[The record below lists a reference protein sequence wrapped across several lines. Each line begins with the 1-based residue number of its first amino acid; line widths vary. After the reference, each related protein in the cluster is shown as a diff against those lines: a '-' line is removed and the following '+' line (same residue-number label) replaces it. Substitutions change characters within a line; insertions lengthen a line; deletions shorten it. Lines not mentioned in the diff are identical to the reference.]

1 MGNEGIKMLKFKNI
15 MQKKDILFFI
25 VGIITSVFLTFV
37 DLFTKQII
45 IDNVRFNS
53 EIVVIKNFF
62 SISHIRNSGA
72 AWGIFSS
79 ETDILSI
86 VTIICSLLIVYFIYA
101 STVNKPMMFC
111 LSAILAGACGNLI
124 ERLRLGYVTDFLAF
138 DIFGYKFPN
147 FNFADICITV
157 GCFAMLFYVVF
168 IQKKDKPLFRV
179 GTLAYRFL
187 GD

>member
-1 MGNEGIKMLKFKNI
+1 MFKIKNNMS
-15 MQKKDILFFI
+15 KKDVVLFIIGIL
-25 VGIITSVFLTFV
+25 TSIFLTFA

-45 IDNVRFNS
+45 IEKVMFNS

-62 SISHIRNSGA
+62 SITHIRNTGA

-86 VTIICSLLIVYFIYA
+86 VTILCSLLIVYFIYA
-101 STVNKPMMFC
+101 STTNKPMMFC
-111 LSAILAGACGNLI
+111 LSAILAGACGNLV

-138 DIFGYKFPN
+138 NIFGYKFPN

-168 IQKKDKPLFRV
+168 IQKKDKPLFRE
-179 GTLAYRFL
+179 GTIARRFL
-187 GD
+187 GE

>member
-1 MGNEGIKMLKFKNI
+1 MLKFKNN

-45 IDNVRFNS
+45 INNVRFNS

-62 SISHIRNSGA
+62 SITHIRNSGA

-111 LSAILAGACGNLI
+111 LSAILAGACGTLI